1 LPVSNV
7 NFPLFLQ
14 IQACLGRKW
23 AVIPLIGGAHP
34 ERGKRPVLRWQPYTR
49 RLPSPDEIRGWF
61 AGQGRTAYGV
71 VCGSVS
77 RLVVLDLDDP
87 ALAARFAQAFPSLLD
102 TLVVRSGLRGTPHI
116 YWRVDFPVRTCS
128 FAGGDLKAE
137 GSYVVGPGSRIA
149 SGCWQVLSDRPV
161 RSISREELDR
171 VLDFLVPAPSRPVE
185 VRQLRQSTSDYPA
198 LYRFYVERLQA
209 RNNALF
215 AVTCL
220 VRDNGCNEAQAV
232 RMLADLHARQPSPVD
247 GRLEPFQRRY
257 AEAVATIRSAYSRPA
272 RSRSV
277 QRDRSAAY
285 LPNSVREV
293 LLSRPDGA
301 AIART
306 IEAAQLKGITPSDAV
321 TEPLL
326 CRLLHGIVSRETIRK
341 ALAACYA
348 DGSLIFR
355 PPDHP
360 PALAD
365 IPNGIMRQKNAFLSG
380 GQKQTTVRSYT
391 LPDPATMCQRL
402 GVQARGSDPITLE
415 DVSSSRRYRQALH
428 RALLR
433 RRPGVYS
440 QAMLGARL
448 GVSSRSIR
456 RYHRELDVH
465 SQPTYT
471 ESPVLWA
478 TIEQIPQA
486 AELERFGIC
495 TGGQF
500 LIDDSGKRWPLRRE
514 IAAGLL
520 RQGRR
525 VSYMRQGCNYYWC
538 GDLPVQHTIEPDAG
552 VTAQSHP
559 CGLFD
564 VAAPSESRI
573 PQTMSATPQPAQDR
587 PDFARE
593 GGSVPRTSPMHP
605 ATPQKA
611 GKRRFRQPLLDMAA
625 ERAACRVYKH
635 VPDISLPNA
644 RRLVETYGPETV
656 DTALR
661 KFRWLKDAGK
671 VERPAGLMITL
682 ARVSWHA
689 RQRQTGPGMAGPRFA
704 AEPRR
709 KSRADAYVHPKA
721 DPLWKSVAYRDWR
734 AEFFGL
740 DDPLLEATLEEIS
753 F

>member
-1 LPVSNV
+1 M
-7 NFPLFLQ
+7 
-14 IQACLGRKW
+14 
-23 AVIPLIGGAHP
+23 
-34 ERGKRPVLRWQPYTR
+34 RWQPYTR
-49 RLPSPDEIRGWF
+49 RLPSPDEIQGWF
-61 AGQGRTAYGV
+61 AGLERTAYGV
-71 VCGSVS
+71 ICGLVS

-87 ALAARFAQAFPSLLD
+87 ALAARFAQTFPSLLD

-116 YWRVDFPVRTCS
+116 YWRVDFRVGTCS
-128 FAGGDLKAE
+128 FPGGDLKAE

-161 RSISREELDR
+161 RSISREELDC
-171 VLDFLVPAPSRPVE
+171 VLNFLRPAPSRLAE
-185 VRQLRQSTSDYPA
+185 AQRQRRSASDYPA

-215 AVTCL
+215 VVACL
-220 VRDNGCNEAQAV
+220 MRDSGCDEAQAV
-232 RMLADLHARQPSPVD
+232 RMLADLHARQPSLVD
-247 GRLEPFQRRY
+247 GRLEPFRRRY

-272 RSRSV
+272 RSRFV
-277 QRDRSAAY
+277 QRNRAVGY
-285 LPNSVREV
+285 LPNSVREA
-293 LLSRPDGA
+293 LFSRPDGA

-306 IEAAQLKGITPSDAV
+306 IEAAQLKGIAPGDAV

-341 ALAACYA
+341 ALAARYT
-348 DGSLIFR
+348 DGSLIFH

-365 IPNGIMRQKNAFLSG
+365 IPDGIMRQKNAFLSG
-380 GQKQTTVRSYT
+380 GQKQTTARLYT
-391 LPDPATMCQRL
+391 LPDPETMCQRL

-440 QAMLGARL
+440 QALLGARL

-456 RYHRELDVH
+456 RYHREMDVR

-471 ESPVLWA
+471 ESPVLWS

-486 AELERFGIC
+486 AERERFGIC
-495 TGGQF
+495 AGGQF
-500 LIDDSGKRWPLRRE
+500 LIDDSGKRWPLKRE
-514 IAAGLL
+514 IAASLL
-520 RQGRR
+520 RQGRQ

-538 GDLPVQHTIEPDAG
+538 GDLPVQPVIEPNAG
-552 VTAQSHP
+552 IAAQRHT

-564 VAAPSESRI
+564 VAAPSESPI
-573 PQTMSATPQPAQDR
+573 PQPMSAQPQPAQDR
-587 PDFARE
+587 PNFARE
-593 GGSVPRTSPMHP
+593 GGSVPRTAPMRP
-605 ATPQKA
+605 AIPQKA

-625 ERAACRVYKH
+625 ERVACRVYKH
-635 VPDISLPNA
+635 VPDMSLPNA
-644 RRLVETYGPETV
+644 RRLVETYGAETV

-671 VERPAGLMITL
+671 VKRPAGLMVTL
-682 ARVSWHA
+682 ARVSWYA
-689 RQRQTGPGMAGPRFA
+689 RQRRTGPGMAAPRFT

-740 DDPLLEATLEEIS
+740 DDPLLEPTLEEIS